1 MKSLFGALVV
11 LGLSIALLARAEPPP
26 AMERRELSKI
36 IAALKTKP
44 GAKAALASVRFYAE
58 VLGAKEL
65 QAPVGS
71 TLDTLGPWSDDGALL
86 GAEQLIDRAACGPL
100 APAELKVAS
109 ALLTEYGDVLSP
121 TLRAYTLGQQG
132 KTAEASDGFAAFI
145 DAQTPGGGCPGEHP
159 MYSYR
164 RVARIGFALRCVK
177 AFSPARDVSKLEKA
191 LKRAE
196 QCAKNN
202 TAVG

>member
-36 IAALKTKP
+36 IAALKT
-44 GAKAALASVRFYAE
+44 KAALASVRFYAE

-100 APAELKVAS
+100 APAQLKVAS

-121 TLRAYTLGQQG
+121 SLRAYTLGQQG

-145 DAQTPGGGCPGEHP
+145 DAQTPGVGCPGEHP

-177 AFSPARDVSKLEKA
+177 AFPPARDVSKLEKA